1 MYCVPDFHNPTGL
14 VMSEEC
20 RARLVEIARLCGS
33 ALIVDETLAETTIDA
48 EAPVPIA
55 VHAREGAA
63 LMTIGSLSKIFW
75 GGLRVGWMRAPEALI
90 AKAAAIKASLD
101 MATPVFD
108 QLMALGVFNEL
119 PALMQERRE
128 LLRRNRDHLITN
140 LSALIPE
147 WRVAPPKGGLSAWI
161 DLGIPVASR
170 LADAARQ
177 ELVAIT
183 PGTLFGSDGSFEDRI
198 RIPFTLETPLASEAV
213 RRLAK
218 AWSAV
223 RENRQQ
229 TVRPTATVAV

>member
-1 MYCVPDFHNPTGL
+1 
-14 VMSEEC
+14 
-20 RARLVEIARLCGS
+20 
-33 ALIVDETLAETTIDA
+33 
-48 EAPVPIA
+48 
-55 VHAREGAA
+55 
-63 LMTIGSLSKIFW
+63 MTIGSLSKIFW

-119 PALMQERRE
+119 PALMQERGE

-147 WRVAPPKGGLSAWI
+147 WRVASPKGGLSAWI

-198 RIPFTLETPLASEAV
+198 RIPFTLETPVTSEAV

-229 TVRPTATVAV
+229 PFRPPATVAV